1 MLVIGPHISIAKGY
15 SKAAKAALNIG
26 ANTFQFFT
34 RNPRGGNAKEF
45 NEKDIAEFQR
55 IRKENNFGAML
66 AHAPYTMNLGGKKD
80 DVYEFG
86 RRIFKEDIKRMD
98 QLEIEYM
105 CFHPGSH
112 VGGGIEFGID
122 RIVNA
127 LNESLRED
135 QNIIILLETMSG
147 KGSEIGYNFE
157 QIKSIIDKVK
167 YKAKIGVCLDTCH
180 IFSAGYDIVNNLD
193 GVLDEFDK
201 VIGLDKLKVVHF
213 NDSMMPFNSNKDRH
227 AGIGEG
233 EIGFKA
239 LMEFMTHEKLKNLPF
254 FLETP
259 YDDEGH
265 KKEIEMIRDFLKKN

>member
-1 MLVIGPHISIAKGY
+1 MLVIGPHVSIAKGY
-15 SKAAKAALNIG
+15 SKAVKTALDIG

-45 NEKDIAEFQR
+45 NEKDIAEFQK

-98 QLEIEYM
+98 TLKIEYM

-112 VGGGIEFGID
+112 VGGGLEFGID
-122 RIVNA
+122 RIANA
-127 LNESLRED
+127 LNESLTED
-135 QNIIILLETMSG
+135 QNVIILLETMSG
-147 KGSEIGYNFE
+147 KGTEIGHDFE
-157 QIKSIIDKVK
+157 HIKSIIDKVDCK
-167 YKAKIGVCLDTCH
+167 DKIGVCLDTCH
-180 IFSAGYDIVNNLD
+180 IFSAGYDIVNDLD
-193 GVLDEFDK
+193 GVLDEFDRT
-201 VIGLDKLKVVHF
+201 IGLDKLKVIHF
-213 NDSMMPFNSNKDRH
+213 NDSMMPFKSNKDRH

-233 EIGFKA
+233 EIGFNA
-239 LMEFMTHEKLKNLPF
+239 LMEFMTHENLKHLPF

-265 KKEIEMIRDFLKKN
+265 KKEIEMIRNFLKKN

>member
-15 SKAAKAALNIG
+15 SKAAKVALDIG

-45 NEKDIAEFQR
+45 VEKDIAEFQR

-98 QLEIEYM
+98 ELEVEYM

-112 VGGGIEFGID
+112 VGGGIEFGIE
-122 RIVNA
+122 RIAGA
-127 LNESLRED
+127 LNEALTED
-135 QNIIILLETMSG
+135 QNVIILLETMSG

-167 YKAKIGVCLDTCH
+167 YKDKVGVCLDTCH
-180 IFSAGYDIVNNLD
+180 IFSAGYDIVTDLD

-201 VIGLDKLKVVHF
+201 VIGLDKLKVIHF

-233 EIGFKA
+233 KIGFKG
-239 LMEFMTHEKLKNLPF
+239 LMEFMMHEKLKHLPF

-265 KKEIEMIRDFLKKN
+265 KKEIEMIRNFLKQ